1 MALDDKCPVGGAAAK
16 LKEDDFNNPVY
27 VDMCEEVGEKT
38 FRPGTKMR
46 EDVFMTRY
54 TQDQRKTMN
63 VKKEVKFNRKSNKME
78 TFYRI
83 FDDVDGVERFE
94 LFESSSARKRQKVHD
109 DIVGDAFAGEAEASF
124 EDAAAELLQMGQH
137 KSCATKADV
146 GFVEQ
151 RESKFENEGKG
162 KKKLAKHLSLGS
174 SSSCTSSSLNFRTC
188 GGLVKKHS
196 TKAKGKAKAKPRS
209 ATSPS
214 TAGTP
219 TKAAASPGN
228 ANATDL
234 ASANFSGYDLDSPTA
249 TKDKN
254 FVKQLDLKLR
264 EGDMINAV
272 LLHQVT

>member
-1 MALDDKCPVGGAAAK
+1 M
-16 LKEDDFNNPVY
+16 
-27 VDMCEEVGEKT
+27 
-38 FRPGTKMR
+38 
-46 EDVFMTRY
+46 
-54 TQDQRKTMN
+54 
-63 VKKEVKFNRKSNKME
+63 KKEVKFNRKSNKME

-94 LFESSSARKRQKVHD
+94 LFESSSARKRQKIHD
-109 DIVGDAFAGEAEASF
+109 DVVGDAFAGEADASF
-124 EDAAAELLQMGQH
+124 EDDASFEELLQMGQH

-146 GFVEQ
+146 GFIEQ
-151 RESKFENEGKG
+151 RESKFENEGK

-188 GGLVKKHS
+188 GGLVKKHG

-209 ATSPS
+209 VTSPS

-234 ASANFSGYDLDSPTA
+234 ALANFSGYDLDAPTA
-249 TKDKN
+249 AKDKN
-254 FVKQLDLKLR
+254 FVKQLDVKLR
-264 EGDMINAV
+264 EGDMIIAGFSHQMTCQSFLKMTLQVQSGRCVGASRRCCKAV
-272 LLHQVT
+272 SSSARHVI